1 MQKNVIF
8 SGMQPTG
15 ALHLGNYLG
24 ALKQWVELQS
34 KYDSIFCIVDY
45 HAMTIEYDPKELPK
59 RIRELALDWL
69 AAGLNPEKSI
79 IFIQS
84 HVPEHTELAW
94 VFNTI
99 TPIGELERM
108 TQFKEKS
115 GQHKKNINA
124 GLFTYPILQA
134 ADILLYKGSLVPV
147 GEDQV
152 QHVELTRDVARKF
165 NKTFGRLFPETKPI
179 LTKTARVMSPADP
192 TKKMSKSLGEK
203 HYIALTDD
211 EGAIRKKIRSA
222 VTDTNG
228 NADSPGIR
236 NLFAILEALDNSVAQ
251 GFQDEQ
257 KRGTLKYSDLKDVAS
272 NTIISH
278 LKPFQ
283 ERRRKLAQE
292 PERVGEIL
300 IAGAKRARKIA
311 QQTMDEVR
319 EKIGVR

>member
-1 MQKNVIF
+1 
-8 SGMQPTG
+8 MQPTG